1 MTEFE
6 GTEFG
11 IVQRVARFG
20 AKAICLEALLSGPS
34 KLMGDRR
41 DDLGP
46 GHQSRR
52 KASSKFNL
60 FNVRIPTLTGRCKM
74 GPAGERCA
82 QDEGLDTWRMG
93 RRTVFEITMILGAA
107 EMREL
112 H

>member
-1 MTEFE
+1 MPYESNSPKTATWHKGIRRPKPKMTEFE

-20 AKAICLEALLSGPS
+20 AKAICLEALLPGPS

-41 DDLGP
+41 DVLGP

-60 FNVRIPTLTGRCKM
+60 FNVRIPTLTG
-74 GPAGERCA
+74 
-82 QDEGLDTWRMG
+82 
-93 RRTVFEITMILGAA
+93 
-107 EMREL
+107 
-112 H
+112 